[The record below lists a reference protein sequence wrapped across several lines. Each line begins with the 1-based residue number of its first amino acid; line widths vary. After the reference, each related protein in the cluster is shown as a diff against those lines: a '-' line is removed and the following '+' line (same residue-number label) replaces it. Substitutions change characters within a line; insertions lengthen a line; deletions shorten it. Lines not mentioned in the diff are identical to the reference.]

1 MLIITL
7 IFLSTGLYPP
17 RDLSAKILSGKE
29 ATLDWNPPHEG
40 RFNSYKIDL
49 EPLTPQDDTGIR
61 TINVGLEDSTPVFIR
76 DLTPGASY
84 EVRLRT
90 VYRNEESKSFARINF
105 TTTPSAPA
113 EPAIW
118 FRNETTLLVKI
129 QPTTSEA
136 IFDHYRVSIQPDD
149 TDGDSVQVVDRP
161 EQPGK
166 RVHVVFNGLQ
176 PGKQYNISVQTISL
190 GQASEPSSGLFRTV
204 PLAPVDSFESS
215 SSSEETQAVHERSF
229 DFSGAPVSRTPAAA
243 AHSAHSAPIF
253 TNGGPPPDL
262 TFLDGRDAEIQCEAT
277 GSPYPTVEWY
287 YSPTTERDK
296 RRRIDLTSS
305 TKYAANAHGAL
316 SITQLEKGDE
326 GYYTCIRSNLMGSI
340 DGTTKLNVI
349 VRTQIDQPPVDSK
362 VILSSTAELQCR
374 VRHDP
379 SVQVKIYWTFNKRN
393 LTTSSR
399 IKMASDGTLKI
410 EQVCDGVVH
419 ECNIDD

>member
-1 MLIITL
+1 M
-7 IFLSTGLYPP
+7 
-17 RDLSAKILSGKE
+17 

-61 TINVGLEDSTPVFIR
+61 TIKVGIQDSTPVFIR

-84 EVRLRT
+84 EVRLHT
-90 VYRNEESKSFARINF
+90 VYRNEESKAYARINF

-129 QPTTSEA
+129 QPTTPEA

-149 TDGDSVQVVDRP
+149 ADGDSVQVVERP
-161 EQPGK
+161 EQAGK

-190 GQASEPSSGLFRTV
+190 GKASEPSSAQFRTV
-204 PLAPVDSFESS
+204 PLAPVDSFEGS
-215 SSSEETQAVHERSF
+215 SSSEEAAPASLERSF
-229 DFSGAPVSRTPAAA
+229 DFSGSPVSRTPAAA
-243 AHSAHSAPIF
+243 AHSTHSAPIF

-277 GSPYPTVEWY
+277 GTPYPTVEWY
-287 YSPTTERDK
+287 YSPTSERDK
-296 RRRIDLTSS
+296 RRRIELTSS

-326 GYYTCIRSNLMGSI
+326 GFYTCIRSNLMGSI

-379 SVQVKIYWTFNKRN
+379 TVQVKIYWTFNKRN

-410 EQVCDGVVH
+410 EQVCVVLCCVGH
-419 ECNIDD
+419 KLNIDD